1 MKINISKDM
10 QALHLVR
17 LFNDVMVL
25 SPVRNRQN
33 EIIYLR
39 RFIYIIRVKY
49 QNTKQP
55 GRSKYRT
62 KNLKTSILSLLEKCN
77 ISFSNLYLCF

>member
-1 MKINISKDM
+1 MKINISKRH
-10 QALHLVR
+10 ASVR

-39 RFIYIIRVKY
+39 RFINIIRVKY

-55 GRSKYRT
+55 GRS
-62 KNLKTSILSLLEKCN
+62 
-77 ISFSNLYLCF
+77 